1 MTTEHPSPT
10 NATAKKLYAQAF
22 SCAYPGCA
30 RPLYR
35 EDEATGEW
43 VLNSQICHIAARR
56 GGGPRWDSNQSSDE
70 NRSESNLLLMC
81 LDHASAIDNPNTV
94 HKYPVTKLQEWK
106 QAQIEDHR
114 RRMEGWPLTSKM
126 AERAINESFHNVGL
140 AISHSTVHLGGE
152 GGKAPGAGGGGGG
165 AIGENARAGRGGDGG
180 DHYVIGEPLT
190 SEELEEMLQL
200 ASSDP
205 ENTPGA
211 GGDGGGAVGEN
222 AVGGNGGNG
231 GGIAS
236 GKNIPIPA
244 GNHKIEIGKGGR
256 SAWLPGQ
263 HGEDG
268 GDTVL
273 HIRPSDGSVGRV
285 IRVNGAKGNK
295 AGKLPD
301 GVVEIM
307 EADLSGGF
315 QISTLMLVN
324 AIEFRE
330 GLFYILGGGWVRLN
344 VMQLPSDAI
353 CNVLCVASWSK
364 IDNTTPRGLQ
374 LCLLNP
380 KGVEVSRIAI
390 ILWPQYLD
398 GTNMFCHGRIGA
410 PLDCEGQWVL
420 RVQSGGFLLSQIE
433 ITVGLIQKMDDAAC
447 SA

>member
-56 GGGPRWDSNQSSDE
+56 EGGPRWDSNQSPEE
-70 NRSESNLLLMC
+70 NRSERNLLLMC
-81 LDHASAIDNPNTV
+81 LEHASAIDNPNTV
-94 HKYPVTKLQEWK
+94 PDYRAPKLQEWK

-126 AERAINESFHNVGL
+126 AEKAIHASFSNVGIAINQ
-140 AISHSTVHLGGE
+140 STVHLGGD

-180 DHYVIGEPLT
+180 DHYVIDKPLAP
-190 SEELEEMLQL
+190 EALEEMLQL

-205 ENTPGA
+205 ENIPGS
-211 GGDGGGAVGEN
+211 GGDGAGAIGEN
-222 AVGGNGGNG
+222 TIGGNGGNG
-231 GGIAS
+231 GDIAS
-236 GKNIPIPA
+236 GEILIPA
-244 GNHKIEIGKGGR
+244 GNHKIEISKGGR
-256 SAWLPGQ
+256 AARLPGQ
-263 HGEDG
+263 HAEDG

-273 HIRPSDGSVGRV
+273 HIRPSDGSVERV
-285 IRVNGAKGNK
+285 IRVQGGKARK
-295 AGKLPD
+295 AGELPD
-301 GVVEIM
+301 GVIEIT
-307 EADLSGGF
+307 EADISGGF
-315 QISTLMLVN
+315 QISTLMLAN
-324 AIEFRE
+324 AVEFRD
-330 GLFYILGGGWVRLN
+330 GVIYMLGGGWVRWN

-353 CNVLCVASWSK
+353 WNVLCVASWSN

-390 ILWPQYLD
+390 IVSSQYLD
-398 GTNMFCHGRIGA
+398 GTNMFYHGCIGA

-433 ITVGLIQKMDDAAC
+433 ITVGLIWKMDDAAC